1 MLTISIPHPILDG
14 IFDECDRYAVEET
27 GGRLLGFYT
36 WRGTDLHI
44 DVQALIAAGPSARRS
59 RTSFFQDGE
68 YQERLF
74 RAVEKKQPKIEHL
87 GNWHTHH
94 VNGLR
99 TLSQG
104 DCETYRKFVNSQNH
118 NTDFFYAL
126 LVTHSTPRERTRYG
140 IRHFVFV
147 RHTTEFVEVPARD
160 IDMTA
165 SRVLQL

>member
-1 MLTISIPHPILDG
+1 MLTISIPQPILKG
-14 IFDECDRYAVEET
+14 IFDECDRYTAEET

-44 DVQALIAAGPSARRS
+44 DVKALIAAGPNAQ
-59 RTSFFQDGE
+59 RTRVSFFQDGD
-68 YQERLF
+68 YQERVF
-74 RAVEKKQPKIEHL
+74 RAVEQKHPKIEHL

-99 TLSQG
+99 SLSQG
-104 DCETYRKFVNSQNH
+104 DCETYRKCVNSQSH

-126 LVTHSTPRERTRYG
+126 LVTHATLNQMRYG

-147 RHTTEFVEVPARD
+147 RHATDFVEVPMRD
-160 IDMTA
+160 VDV
-165 SRVLQL
+165 SDSKVLQL